1 MKTFN
6 QFIFDLQE
14 VVKQPVVQAAA
25 RQQYQSQA
33 VKQKIDGSQTRN
45 VRGGG
50 TAPPAPGTKP
60 TPPKI
65 KNNLVYHGTT
75 KPASQSISKSG
86 WRTDKNVTRQ
96 MSGSG
101 VYVTPQK
108 PAAQMYAKDRSNQ
121 RGEKPAVRTLSIP
134 SSKYQAVKSN
144 RQRTGQWTANK
155 GGQKF
160 NFMQVSPQGA
170 NKYDIT
176 DKSRGQTIRPQGSQK
191 AEIKQRVNT
200 ALKKP
205 QNRSA
210 LRAQS
215 GMKPRGGGSSAQGV
229 GSSSGTSRYQVGGG
243 QGYGISGIKLADS
256 YDLYDIILSHL
267 LDEGYA
273 ETPESAE
280 VIMANMSE
288 EWVSTILEAHPLDD
302 ERVLR
307 QNRIPYIQ
315 RSYLKSKPRKK
326 TVGN

>member
-1 MKTFN
+1 MKTYN
-6 QFIFDLQE
+6 QFIFDIQE
-14 VVKQPVVQAAA
+14 VVKPTVVKAAA
-25 RQQYQSQA
+25 RQRYQSQA
-33 VKQKIDGSQTRN
+33 VKQKIDGSQTKN

-50 TAPPAPGTKP
+50 TAPS
-60 TPPKI
+60 KI
-65 KNNLVYHGTT
+65 KNNLLYHGTT

-108 PAAQMYAKDRSNQ
+108 SAAEMYAKDRSNR

-134 SSKYQAVKSN
+134 SSKYQEVKSN
-144 RQRTGQWTANK
+144 RQRAEKWTVNK
-155 GGQKF
+155 GDQKF
-160 NFMQVSPQGA
+160 NYMQMSPQGA

-210 LRAQS
+210 LRKQS
-215 GMKPRGGGSSAQGV
+215 GMKPRGGGSSAQGL
-229 GSSSGTSRYQVGGG
+229 GSAGSPSGSTGRYQVGGS
-243 QGYGISGIKLADS
+243 QGYGLSGIKLADS
-256 YDLYDIILSHL
+256 YDLYDIILSYL

-273 ETPESAE
+273 ETQEAAE
-280 VIMANMSE
+280 VMMVNMSE
-288 EWVSTILEAHPLDD
+288 EWRESIL
-302 ERVLR
+302 
-307 QNRIPYIQ
+307 
-315 RSYLKSKPRKK
+315 
-326 TVGN
+326 G

>member
-1 MKTFN
+1 MKTYN

-14 VVKQPVVQAAA
+14 AVKQPVVKAAA
-25 RQQYQSQA
+25 RQKYQSQA
-33 VKQKIDGSQTRN
+33 VKQKVSGGETRN

-50 TAPPAPGTKP
+50 TAPS
-60 TPPKI
+60 KI

-108 PAAQMYAKDRSNQ
+108 SAAQMYAKDRSNQ

-134 SSKYQAVKSN
+134 SSKYQAAKTN

-160 NFMQVSPQGA
+160 NFMQMSPQGA

-205 QNRSA
+205 QNRST
-210 LRAQS
+210 LRTQS
-215 GMKPRGGGSSAQGV
+215 GMKPKGGGSSAQGLGSAGSPSGSTGRFQV
-229 GSSSGTSRYQVGGG
+229 GSG
-243 QGYGISGIKLADS
+243 QGYGISGIKLA
-256 YDLYDIILSHL
+256 
-267 LDEGYA
+267 
-273 ETPESAE
+273 T
-280 VIMANMSE
+280 
-288 EWVSTILEAHPLDD
+288 
-302 ERVLR
+302 
-307 QNRIPYIQ
+307 
-315 RSYLKSKPRKK
+315 
-326 TVGN
+326 